1 MHFSYFSFSIFIQ
14 SVVMTFVKLKIC
26 LTPLHRSINDQI
38 FNLLEMKFISSYKT
52 TFGPNQAL
60 FILVYVLFK
69 CLFFNC
75 IVTFF

>member
-1 MHFSYFSFSIFIQ
+1 
-14 SVVMTFVKLKIC
+14 MTFVKLKIC

-69 CLFFNC
+69 CLFF
-75 IVTFF
+75 